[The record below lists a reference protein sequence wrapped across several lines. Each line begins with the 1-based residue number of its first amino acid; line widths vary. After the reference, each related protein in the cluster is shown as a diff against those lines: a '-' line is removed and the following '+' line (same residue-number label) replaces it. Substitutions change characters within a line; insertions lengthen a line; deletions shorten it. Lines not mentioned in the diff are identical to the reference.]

1 MIDVSDRMI
10 GIGSKQN
17 ITIPINSLDINDRNF
32 TWALDE
38 NFSFELA
45 SSRMLQ
51 TLATDLG
58 VNRVPQIHC
67 ELVQVTKHLLYHDPL
82 GSLAVHKPL
91 TDNVRNI
98 VQSFART

>member
-17 ITIPINSLDINDRNF
+17 IKIPINSLDINDRNF

-45 SSRMLQ
+45 FSLKLQ
-51 TLATDLG
+51 SLATDRHILLFTDCEDSLLLELLVDRLEPELG
-58 VNRVPQIHC
+58 A
-67 ELVQVTKHLLYHDPL
+67 T
-82 GSLAVHKPL
+82 
-91 TDNVRNI
+91 
-98 VQSFART
+98 